1 MSHATDLRTLAR
13 WMSADFSNQAQ
24 AFANPPFYAHIRVA
38 IRPLSVEKFGGP
50 MMFLEQAYDFMLQRP
65 YRLRVLK
72 LKVVDSH
79 IEIENFKVNSQE
91 LFYGAARDLGKLN
104 QLTPDHLEPMNGCDM
119 IVDWTGTSFK
129 GEVQPGKQCRIIR
142 DGKETYL
149 ENSFEVSEAG
159 LISLDRGYDPETHER
174 VWGSVAG
181 AFEFVRW
188 GNFADE
194 VLF

>member
-1 MSHATDLRTLAR
+1 MSHSTDIRTLAR
-13 WMSADFSNQAQ
+13 WMAADFSNQAQ

-38 IRPLSVEKFGGP
+38 IRPLSADKFGAP
-50 MMFLEQAYDFMLQRP
+50 MMFLEQAYDFALQQP

-72 LKVVDSH
+72 LKVVEGH
-79 IEIENFKVNSQE
+79 IEIENFKVRDADQ
-91 LFYGAARDLGKLN
+91 FYGAARDLEKLK

-149 ENSFEVSEAG
+149 ENSFEVSEVG
-159 LISLDRGYDPETHER
+159 LTSLDRGYDPETHER

-188 GNFADE
+188 ANFADE

>member
-1 MSHATDLRTLAR
+1 MSHATDIRTLAR
-13 WMSADFSNQAQ
+13 WMAADFSNQAQ

-38 IRPLSVEKFGGP
+38 IRPLAADKFPEP

-72 LKVVDSH
+72 LKTVDNH
-79 IEIENFKVNSQE
+79 IEIENFKVNDE
-91 LFYGAARDLGKLN
+91 ANFYGAARDLQKLH
-104 QLTPDHLEPMNGCDM
+104 QLTPDHLEPMGGCDM
-119 IVDWTGTSFK
+119 IVAWTGQSFK
-129 GEVQPGKQCRIIR
+129 GEVQPGKQCRIMR

-159 LISLDRGYDPETHER
+159 LMSLDRGYDPETHER

-188 GNFADE
+188 HNFADE
-194 VLF
+194 VWF